1 MSLLSYQE
9 RLLTNLTRLSDE
21 PKQSYFNRLT
31 ERVAELVAKQIAAQ
45 IAPEIPRIV
54 ESVSKAAAVEAVAVA
69 RDMPKAT
76 ADAIIHVL
84 TLGRV

>member
-1 MSLLSYQE
+1 MASLLRPLTELKPKEQVQSTSYVD
-9 RLLTNLTRLSDE
+9 RLSL
-21 PKQSYFNRLT
+21 Q
-31 ERVAELVAKQIAAQ
+31 VAEIVADRIAKQ

-54 ESVSKAAAVEAVAVA
+54 ESVSRAAAVEAVAVA